1 MAKIHWHKGCKYG
14 SLPPAWDGW
23 SSEYVVSC
31 EAKVF
36 CERSADSPKH
46 YCVNCSNAAHEEVTP
61 KLRPITDSDRYADLR
76 KLVEAW
82 QSHTVGSSQSLA
94 DWRHR

>member
-1 MAKIHWHKGCKYG
+1 MLDLNH
-14 SLPPAWDGW
+14 
-23 SSEYVVSC
+23 
-31 EAKVF
+31 
-36 CERSADSPKH
+36 SPKH